1 MNRVTRR
8 IALCILLSW
17 PIHPVWADVV
27 IYLKSQVTPPG
38 ETIQVKHLAIVDGSP
53 ETGNK
58 IRNVVID
65 GTLLSDGLI
74 DRAELLAVLRGVTD
88 ENVIIYGS
96 ATRITAASKNPAGK
110 VGSQSGIQVNR
121 GDMVTVI
128 VNNGGI
134 IIETRGKVV
143 NPGAHGQRVE
153 VELQGKKRIHGKVS
167 GQGIVEVAL

>member
-1 MNRVTRR
+1 MNRVVRL

-27 IYLKSQVTPPG
+27 IYLKSQVTPNSA
-38 ETIQVKHLAIVDGSP
+38 TIKVKHLAIVDGSP
-53 ETGNK
+53 ETGKK
-58 IRNVVID
+58 IRDIVID
-65 GTLLSDGLI
+65 DTLLSDGLI
-74 DRAELLAVLRGVTD
+74 DRAELLSVLRTVTD

-96 ATRITAASKNPAGK
+96 ATRVTTASKSLTGK
-110 VGSQSGIQVNR
+110 IDQPGDIRVNR

-128 VNNGGI
+128 LNNGGI

-143 NPGAHGQRVE
+143 NPGTRGQRVE

-167 GQGIVEVAL
+167 GPGMVEVAL

>member
-1 MNRVTRR
+1 MNRVVRL

-27 IYLKSQVTPPG
+27 IYLKSQVTPNS
-38 ETIQVKHLAIVDGSP
+38 ETIKVKHLAIVDGSP

-58 IRNVVID
+58 IREVVIE

-74 DRAELLAVLRGVTD
+74 DRAELLSVLRTVTD

-96 ATRITAASKNPAGK
+96 ATRVTDASKK
-110 VGSQSGIQVNR
+110 LSRKTDTQSDIRVNR

-143 NPGAHGQRVE
+143 NPGAGGQRVE
-153 VELQGKKRIHGKVS
+153 VELQGKKRIHGTVS
-167 GQGIVEVAL
+167 GQGIIEVAL